1 MYSMICKG
9 GIFISIYNRMKA
21 EHDRLTEQMDAIASA
36 AAGLPEGRLICKRDG
51 KKIRWYQSDGA
62 SATYISKRRR
72 AFAEQLAAKKYLSL
86 KAEEILHEKRS
97 IEYYLRH
104 HAAET
109 GRAEALLVQPGYQ
122 ELLRPYFSPISE
134 ELTEWMYASYEKNG
148 SYPEQ
153 LIHRTSS
160 GNMVR
165 SKSEAIID
173 MLLHISRIP
182 FRYECKLQLGE
193 TSLYPDFTIRHPM
206 TGAYFYWEHFGMMDN
221 SSYCRNVGS
230 KLQLYC
236 ANGIVPSVNL
246 ITTYETKD
254 IPLDAEL
261 VEELV
266 RHYFL

>member
-1 MYSMICKG
+1 
-9 GIFISIYNRMKA
+9 MKA
-21 EHDRLTEQMDAIASA
+21 EHDRLTEQLDAIASA
-36 AAGLPEGRLICKRDG
+36 VAGLPEGRLICKRDG
-51 KKIRWYQSDGA
+51 KKVRWYQSDGA

-72 AFAEQLAAKKYLSL
+72 TFAEQLAARKYLTL

-104 HAAET
+104 HAAA
-109 GRAEALLVQPGYQ
+109 GRADALLMQPGYR
-122 ELLRPYFSPISE
+122 ELLKPYFLPLSE
-134 ELTEWMYASYEKNG
+134 ELTEWMCAPYEKNE

-153 LIHRTSS
+153 LTHKTGS

-165 SKSEAIID
+165 SKSETIID
-173 MLLHISRIP
+173 MLLHINHIP
-182 FRYECKLQLGE
+182 FRYECELQLGE
-193 TSLYPDFTIRHPM
+193 TSVYPDFTIRHPM
-206 TGAYFYWEHFGMMDN
+206 TGEYFYWEHFGMMDN
-221 SSYCRNVGS
+221 PAYCKNVGS

-236 ANGIVPSVNL
+236 ANGIVPSANL

-254 IPLDAEL
+254 TPLNVEL